1 MKTKQYLFNIEEV
14 IAIREALIE
23 YRQILRQGKINNE
36 HKKQVDALADQ
47 FKQDAILWRS

>member
-23 YRQILRQGKINNE
+23 YRQMLRQAKIDNE
-36 HKKQVDALADQ
+36 HKRRVDALADQ
-47 FKQDAILWRS
+47 FKQDIILWRS